1 MNHFVVKRQTERD
14 TLFTQ
19 TPEEPKIVVRS
30 YFGLRQL
37 NLQTNMRYGRVVG
50 KEVTMPIAKV
60 RGVNM
65 NYKVLGNSGPWVALS
80 PGGRRDISGIEL
92 LAGSVAEKGYRVVI
106 FDRRNTGAS
115 DVVID
120 GNESE
125 YEIWADD
132 IHELLNQLGALP
144 AIVGGSSSG
153 CRTALLFAL
162 RHPESVRAL
171 LLWRVTGGRFA
182 CERLAEEY
190 YGQFITAAKAG
201 GMAAVCA
208 MEHWKERI
216 QARPQNRDSLM
227 KMEPARFIEVMS
239 RWREYFLKG
248 ADLPVI
254 GATEADLR
262 SIKVPACIV
271 PGNDLTHGRQTGE
284 TLGRLLQISEVHV
297 LFPKHYDEPL
307 SPREEWDE
315 KAGEMATLFSDFL
328 KRSNVK

>member
-1 MNHFVVKRQTERD
+1 MA
-14 TLFTQ
+14 
-19 TPEEPKIVVRS
+19 
-30 YFGLRQL
+30 
-37 NLQTNMRYGRVVG
+37 
-50 KEVTMPIAKV
+50 IAKV
-60 RGVNM
+60 RGVNI
-65 NYKVLGNSGPWVALS
+65 NYKVLGDHGPWVALS

-92 LAGSVAEKGYRVVI
+92 LASKVADKGHRVVI
-106 FDRRNTGAS
+106 FDRRNCGAS

-132 IHELLNQLGALP
+132 VHELLKQLNALP
-144 AIVGGSSSG
+144 AVVGGSSSG

-190 YGQFITAAKAG
+190 YGQYIKAAQQG
-201 GMAAVCA
+201 GMAAVCE

-216 QARPQNRDSLM
+216 AAKPENRDALM
-227 KMEPARFIEVMS
+227 RVTPQRFIDVMS
-239 RWREYFLKG
+239 HWREYFLKG

-254 GATEADLR
+254 GATEADLK
-262 SIKVPACIV
+262 SIKVPTCVV
-271 PGNDLTHGRQTGE
+271 PGNDLTHGPQVVENLSRAMPHA
-284 TLGRLLQISEVHV
+284 EVHK
-297 LFPKHYDEPL
+297 LFPKFYNEAL

-315 KAGEMATLFSDFL
+315 KAGEMAALFADFL
-328 KRSNVK
+328 KRSKIT

>member
-1 MNHFVVKRQTERD
+1 
-14 TLFTQ
+14 
-19 TPEEPKIVVRS
+19 
-30 YFGLRQL
+30 
-37 NLQTNMRYGRVVG
+37 
-50 KEVTMPIAKV
+50 MPMAKV

-65 NYKVLGNSGPWVALS
+65 NYKILGDSGPWVALS
-80 PGGRRDISGIEL
+80 PGGRRNISGIEL

-144 AIVGGSSSG
+144 VIVGGSSSG

-162 RHPESVRAL
+162 RHPESIRAL

-201 GMAAVCA
+201 GMAAVCD

-216 QARPQNRDSLM
+216 EARPQNRDALM
-227 KMEPARFIEVMS
+227 KMDPARFIAVMS

-271 PGNDLTHGRQTGE
+271 PGNDLTHGRKTGE
-284 TLGRLLQISEVHV
+284 TLGRLLQTSEVHV

-328 KRSNVK
+328 KRSNVT

>member
-1 MNHFVVKRQTERD
+1 
-14 TLFTQ
+14 
-19 TPEEPKIVVRS
+19 
-30 YFGLRQL
+30 
-37 NLQTNMRYGRVVG
+37 
-50 KEVTMPIAKV
+50 MPIAKV

-65 NYKVLGNSGPWVALS
+65 NYKILGNSGPWVALS

-201 GMAAVCA
+201 GMAAVCD

-216 QARPQNRDSLM
+216 ESRPQNRDALM
-227 KMEPARFIEVMS
+227 KMEPARFIAVMS

-284 TLGRLLQISEVHV
+284 TMGRLLQTSEVHV

>member
-1 MNHFVVKRQTERD
+1 
-14 TLFTQ
+14 
-19 TPEEPKIVVRS
+19 
-30 YFGLRQL
+30 
-37 NLQTNMRYGRVVG
+37 
-50 KEVTMPIAKV
+50 MPIAKV
-60 RGVNM
+60 RGVDI

-92 LAGSVAEKGYRVVI
+92 LAGKVAERGHHVVI

-115 DVVID
+115 EVVIG

-132 IHELLNQLGALP
+132 IHELLRQLGALP
-144 AIVGGSSSG
+144 VIVGGSSSG

-162 RHPESVRAL
+162 RHPDAVRAL

-190 YGQFITAAKAG
+190 YGQFIAAAKTG
-201 GMAAVCA
+201 GMAKVCE

-216 QARPQNRDSLM
+216 EARPANRDALM
-227 KMEPARFIEVMS
+227 KMDPARFIAVMS
-239 RWREYFLKG
+239 NWREYFLKC

-254 GATEADLR
+254 GASEEELK

-271 PGNDLTHGRQTGE
+271 PGNDNTHGRQTGE
-284 TLGRLLQISEVHV
+284 TLGRLLQKSEVHV

-307 SPREEWDE
+307 GPREEWDE

-328 KRSNVK
+328 KRWHVA

>member
-1 MNHFVVKRQTERD
+1 
-14 TLFTQ
+14 
-19 TPEEPKIVVRS
+19 
-30 YFGLRQL
+30 
-37 NLQTNMRYGRVVG
+37 
-50 KEVTMPIAKV
+50 MPIAKV

-65 NYKVLGNSGPWVALS
+65 NYKILGNSGPWVALS

-171 LLWRVTGGRFA
+171 PRWRVTGGRFA

-201 GMAAVCA
+201 GMAAVCD

-216 QARPQNRDSLM
+216 EARPQNRDALM
-227 KMEPARFIEVMS
+227 KMEPARFIAVMS